1 MTISNSKKIKIQLY
15 SKCLE
20 YVEQRIA
27 NAQLAIND
35 ANESGND
42 ETKSSAGD
50 KHETGRAMAQL
61 EQEKSGKQLH
71 EAFELKKML
80 DKISIDQES
89 KIVSPGSLVITNN
102 GNFYIS
108 ISIGRII
115 IDNRDYYAISSLTPI
130 ALLLMGNKKNDTFN
144 FNSQIYKI
152 ENIL

>member
-1 MTISNSKKIKIQLY
+1 MTSIPSKEIKIQLH

-20 YVEQRIA
+20 FVEQRIA
-27 NAQLAIND
+27 NARLAINAATD
-35 ANESGND
+35 SGND

-71 EAFELKKML
+71 EALELKKML
-80 DKISIDQES
+80 NKISVDQNS
-89 KIVSPGSLVITNN
+89 KMVSLGSLVVTSN

-108 ISIGRII
+108 ISMGKIV
-115 IDNRDYYAISSLTPI
+115 IDNITYYAISPITPI
-130 ALLLMGNKKNDTFN
+130 ATLLMGNIKNYTFN
-144 FNSQIYKI
+144 FNSQFYII

>member
-1 MTISNSKKIKIQLY
+1 MTIIPSKQIKIQLH

-20 YVEQRIA
+20 FVEQRIA
-27 NAQLAIND
+27 NARLAID
-35 ANESGND
+35 TATDSGND

-71 EAFELKKML
+71 EALELKKML
-80 DKISIDQES
+80 NKISVDQES
-89 KIVSPGSLVITNN
+89 KMASPGSLVITNN

-108 ISIGRII
+108 ISMGKIV
-115 IDNRDYYAISSLTPI
+115 IDNITYYAISPVTPI
-130 ALLLMGNKKNDTFN
+130 ASFLMGNKKNDTFN
-144 FNSQIYKI
+144 YNLQFYKI